1 MPSHAGQLQLLV
13 SALSVCLPYQN
24 SMLVAWFLQSLINE
38 SAFFPC
44 NKIHLFELFSSLPH
58 SRSPPPTQK
67 KKEKRKKRI
76 ENWGEVLVNYT
87 RMCRITTCLYPY
99 LVVSRGGTGDRNYSN
114 GRTYY
119 GNENR
124 GYDQERPDATPM
136 VTFTP
141 NPAQTPGIAVNDS
154 SVTKVRLSLFSIW
167 MWSSLKE
174 LCHNIYQN

>member
-24 SMLVAWFLQSLINE
+24 SMLVAWFSQSLINE
-38 SAFFPC
+38 SAFFPVIKSTC
-44 NKIHLFELFSSLPH
+44 SNCFGHYPIPAHL
-58 SRSPPPTQK
+58 PPPKK
-67 KKEKRKKRI
+67 KKEKKKKRI
-76 ENWGEVLVNYT
+76 ENWGEVSVNYT
-87 RMCRITTCLYPY
+87 SICRITTCLYPY

-114 GRTYY
+114 GKTYY

-174 LCHNIYQN
+174 LCHKIYQN